1 MEQNMRYKG
10 QNGENTDKHRVKI
23 QTRVYRKQKKNMEFR
38 SKGLMSFKVENV
50 NCGEA
55 YERCPTCI

>member
-38 SKGLMSFKVENV
+38 SKGLMSFKGENV
-50 NCGEA
+50 SCGEA
-55 YERCPTCI
+55 YERCPICI